1 MMHTSVSL
9 VSPHPTLVSV
19 STHESLS
26 NLSCG
31 ARATEK
37 ITGLRESGARGREAD
52 AGCVSRSSGP
62 DSRLGSHQASV
73 TWTLGDK
80 EERTYITPSENTVDL
95 HSCEVEM

>member
-1 MMHTSVSL
+1 MEWVTGFDASTTGGGAWL
-9 VSPHPTLVSV
+9 VTRAMRDSR
-19 STHESLS
+19 
-26 NLSCG
+26 

-62 DSRLGSHQASV
+62 DTRLGSHQASV